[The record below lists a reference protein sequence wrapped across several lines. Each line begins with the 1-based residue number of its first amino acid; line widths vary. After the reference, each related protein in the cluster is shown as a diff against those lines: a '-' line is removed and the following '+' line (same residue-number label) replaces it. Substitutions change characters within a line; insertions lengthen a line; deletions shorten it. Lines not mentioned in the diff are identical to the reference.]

1 MTTATS
7 LYEPDGDRFVSTPWT
22 IGPWDPGA
30 QHGGPPSALITTVLA
45 ARHPRPDLALAR
57 LTVELLRP
65 VPVAALQLATREVR
79 GARRIDHH
87 QAVLTADGV
96 EVALASAWRIAPSA
110 GDDSPP
116 PPAAVPGVD
125 ADAADAGFPPHLD
138 PSYFTALEWR
148 YVRGSFGDAGPAAVW
163 TRLHVTVLPDEEPL
177 PEARVMVIADS
188 GNGVS
193 HVLDFRKD
201 LFINPELT
209 VHFTRPAEGEWIC
222 LDAHTTILG
231 GGPGLAQSVISDE
244 RGPIARGHQ
253 SLLIERNV
261 R

>member
-1 MTTATS
+1 MTAATS
-7 LYEPDGDRFVSTPWT
+7 LYEPDGEHFVSTAWT
-22 IGPWDPGA
+22 TGPWDPGA
-30 QHGGPPSALITTVLA
+30 QHGGPPSALIASVLA
-45 ARHPRPDLALAR
+45 ARHPRPDLVLAR

-65 VPVAALQLATREVR
+65 VPVAPLRLATREVR
-79 GARRIDHH
+79 AARRVDHH

-96 EVALASAWRIAPSA
+96 EVALASAWRVAPSA
-110 GDDSPP
+110 GDDAPP
-116 PPAAVPGVD
+116 PPYDVPPVD
-125 ADAADAGFPPHLD
+125 ADTADPGFPPHLD

-148 YVRGSFGDAGPAAVW
+148 FVKGSFGAAGPAAVW
-163 TRLHVTVLPDEEPL
+163 TRLRVTVLPDEEPS

-193 HVLDFRKD
+193 QVLDFSRD

-209 VHFTRPAEGEWIC
+209 VHFTRPAEGAWIC
-222 LDAHTTILG
+222 LDARTTILG
-231 GGPGLAQSVISDE
+231 GGPGLAETTISDE

-253 SLLIERNV
+253 TLLIERNV